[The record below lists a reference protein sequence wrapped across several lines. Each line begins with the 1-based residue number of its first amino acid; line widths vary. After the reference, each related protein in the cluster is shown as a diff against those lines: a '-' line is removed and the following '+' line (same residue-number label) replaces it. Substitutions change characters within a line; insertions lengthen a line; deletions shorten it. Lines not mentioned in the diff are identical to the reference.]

1 MESKPLIR
9 SGTRESR
16 EINSR
21 AYQSPEDEEAQ
32 TAAMRALGV
41 KVGAEVVA
49 EEPVLIQ
56 QAREA
61 WKRSQS

>member
-1 MESKPLIR
+1 MESKLLIR

-41 KVGAEVVA
+41 KVGEEV
-49 EEPVLIQ
+49 EEPVSTQ
-56 QAREA
+56 QARADWE
-61 WKRSQS
+61 RSQS

>member
-1 MESKPLIR
+1 MESKLLIR

-16 EINSR
+16 ELNSR
-21 AYQSPEDEEAQ
+21 AYQSPEDEKAQ

-49 EEPVLIQ
+49 EEPVSTQ
-56 QAREA
+56 QARAA